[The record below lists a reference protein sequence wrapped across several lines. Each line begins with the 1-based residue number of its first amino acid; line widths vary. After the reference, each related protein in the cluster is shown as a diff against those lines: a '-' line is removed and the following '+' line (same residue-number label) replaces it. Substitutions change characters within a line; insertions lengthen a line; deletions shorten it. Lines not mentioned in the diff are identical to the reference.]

1 MSLTSLEN
9 PLERLKTL
17 PTGMNWRGGW
27 DTTEQY
33 YLNDVVI
40 APLNNATYILTGRE
54 ALLGGGDPSLNA
66 DWTELSDPSTGVASV
81 SGSAFITVGGSPTN
95 PQIINNGV
103 CTVSAGAG
111 LLDVGTPNNPVLINT
126 GITSLQNGLGISIAG
141 NTITNTGIRTLTVG
155 AGLSSSGGNDPSV
168 SNTGIISLVPS
179 TYIGISAGQTPTI
192 TNNGVVQVSA
202 GTGISITGTANIP
215 IINSLTTPPTV
226 SQVFSSTTTV
236 VDSASVP
243 APPSGT
249 AIIFALIVSSSLF
262 FQQLQTSGT
271 PTPNGIWLLDMGNHI
286 TSLSSFT
293 PPLGLARTLQVSFVD
308 TLTAGGPYSYQPLL
322 SPNQFYGATSVN
334 PATSSLGVFPFDIT
348 IARATGMRTISEIRI
363 ANNTLGTLDIV
374 SYGSVFATYYPS
386 GLQ

>member
-9 PLERLKTL
+9 PFERLKTL
-17 PTGMNWRGGW
+17 PTVMNWRGGW

-33 YLNDVVI
+33 YLNDVII
-40 APLNNATYILTGRE
+40 APLNNATYILTGRD
-54 ALLGGGDPSLNA
+54 ALLGGGDPSLNP
-66 DWTELSDPSTGVASV
+66 DWTELSDPTTGVASV
-81 SGSAFITVGGSPTN
+81 SGSAFITIGGSPTN
-95 PQIINNGV
+95 PQVINNGV
-103 CTVSAGAG
+103 CSVSTG
-111 LLDVGTPNNPVLINT
+111 LGITNIGTANNTVLINT
-126 GITSLQNGLGISIAG
+126 GITSLQDGLGISCLG
-141 NTITNTGIRTLTVG
+141 NQITNTGIRTLTVG
-155 AGLSSSGGNDPSV
+155 AGLVSSGGNDPSV
-168 SNTGIISLVPS
+168 SNTGIIQLIPS

-192 TNNGVVQVSA
+192 TNNGVVQVSP

-226 SQVFSSTTTV
+226 SQVFSSINTS
-236 VDSASVP
+236 VDSVSVP

-249 AIIFALIVSSSLF
+249 AILFTIATAGLF
-262 FQQLQTSGT
+262 FQQLQFSGT

-286 TSLSSFT
+286 TSLSFT
-293 PPLGLARTLQVSFVD
+293 PPNIGIARTLQVSFVD
-308 TLTAGGPYSYQPLL
+308 TLTSGGPYSYQPLL
-322 SPNQFYGATSVN
+322 SPNQFYGANSVN